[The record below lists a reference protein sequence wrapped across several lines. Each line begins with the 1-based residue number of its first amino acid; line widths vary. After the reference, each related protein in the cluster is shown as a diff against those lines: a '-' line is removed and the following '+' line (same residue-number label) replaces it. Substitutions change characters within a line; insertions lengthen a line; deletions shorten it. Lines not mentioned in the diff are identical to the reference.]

1 VFEKQ
6 VVHLIEVS
14 LQRLVLC
21 LLLRKLSLGFG
32 ALVLDLLRFLGASV
46 LGPLLA
52 SVLLDTEQ
60 EPDDD
65 QSKRNNEQLQPA
77 P

>member
-1 VFEKQ
+1 
-6 VVHLIEVS
+6 
-14 LQRLVLC
+14 
-21 LLLRKLSLGFG
+21 LLG
-32 ALVLDLLRFLGASV
+32 ALVLDL
-46 LGPLLA
+46 LLA

-65 QSKRNNEQLQPA
+65 QSKRDHEQLQPA

>member
-1 VFEKQ
+1 MFEKQ
-6 VVHLIEVS
+6 VVHLTKVS
-14 LQRLVLC
+14 LQRLVLR

-32 ALVLDLLRFLGASV
+32 TLVLDLLRFLGASV
-46 LGPLLA
+46 LDPLLA

-65 QSKRNNEQLQPA
+65 QSKRDHEQLQPVR
-77 P
+77 